1 MSDIATIV
9 QATVDL
15 LKDDTSLGLKEVYY
29 GDQTGIPFVPSAT
42 VELADTAREYN
53 QTGLFTNLIVQLQI
67 VVYHGLL
74 ADVQKIKK
82 ELDQFI
88 QKVEDKLHEDNTLGG
103 EVISGLVT
111 SVEPG
116 VAVVGRAQFYAHRI
130 TWEAIIKER
139 IGV

>member
-15 LKDDTSLGLKEVYY
+15 LEDPALSLKKVYY
-29 GDQTGIPFVPSAT
+29 GDQTGIPSVPSAT

-53 QTGLFTNLIVQLQI
+53 QTGLQTNLLVQLQI
-67 VVYHGLL
+67 IVYHGLL

-82 ELDQFI
+82 ELDQFTQAI
-88 QKVEDKLHEDNTLGG
+88 EDKLHTDNTLGG
-103 EVISGLVT
+103 LVISGLVT
-111 SVEPG
+111 SVVPG
-116 VAVVGRAQFYAHRI
+116 VALVGKSQFYAHRL
-130 TWEAIIKER
+130 TWEGMVKER

>member
-15 LKDDTSLGLKEVYY
+15 LNEDASLGLKRVYY
-29 GDQTGIPFVPSAT
+29 GDQTGIPHVPSAT

-88 QKVEDKLHEDNTLGG
+88 QKVENKLHEDNTLGG
-103 EVISGLVT
+103 RVISGLVT
-111 SVEPG
+111 SMEPG

>member
-15 LKDDTSLGLKEVYY
+15 LKDDASLGLKEVYY

-53 QTGLFTNLIVQLQI
+53 QTGLFTNLVVQLQI

-88 QKVEDKLHEDNTLGG
+88 QKVEDKLHKDNTLGG

>member
-88 QKVEDKLHEDNTLGG
+88 QKVEDKLHKDNTLGG
-103 EVISGLVT
+103 EVITGLVT

>member
-1 MSDIATIV
+1 MSDTATIV

-15 LKDDTSLGLKEVYY
+15 LKGDASLNLKEVYY
-29 GDQTGIPFVPSAT
+29 GDQTGIPRTPAAT
-42 VELADTAREYN
+42 VELGGTDRSYN
-53 QTGLFTNLIVQLQI
+53 QTGLFTNLDVTLSI

-82 ELDQFI
+82 ELDQFV
-88 QKVEDKLHEDNTLGG
+88 QAVEDKLHKDNTLGG
-103 EVISGLVT
+103 LVISGLVT

-116 VAVVGRAQFYAHRI
+116 VAVVGQTQFYAHRL
-130 TWEAIIKER
+130 TWEAVIKER